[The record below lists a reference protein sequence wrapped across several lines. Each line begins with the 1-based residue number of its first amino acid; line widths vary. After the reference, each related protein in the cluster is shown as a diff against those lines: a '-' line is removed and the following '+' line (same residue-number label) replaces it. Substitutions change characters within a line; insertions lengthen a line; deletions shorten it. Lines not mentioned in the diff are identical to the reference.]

1 MFVMVRP
8 GEEKRAHNGALVA
21 PLQNGAP
28 FRLEVVTEQGW
39 CYADTPG
46 EALAAVIAGYDPSAD
61 RLARVRARTGHAL
74 VTATQLQGELLAA
87 AQAGGEVLDE
97 SARAVLQEA
106 PYPVTA
112 PLWDAAVP
120 LVLLDVHYRPFTDLP
135 APIAA
140 AAPLRW
146 LRPSGEWDYLV
157 SLAEAGRLRLAE
169 HA

>member
-1 MFVMVRP
+1 MFVRVQP
-8 GEEKRAHNGALVA
+8 GQEVRAHNGALVA
-21 PLQNGAP
+21 PLRDGVP
-28 FRLEVVTEQGW
+28 YRFEVVTERGW
-39 CYADTPG
+39 CYADSPG
-46 EALAAVIAGYDPSAD
+46 EALAAVIAGYDPDAD
-61 RLARVRARTGHAL
+61 GMARVRARTAHAL

-87 AQAGGEVLDE
+87 AQGGGYVLDE
-97 SARAVLQEA
+97 AARAVLSEA

-112 PLWDAAVP
+112 AVWDAAVP

-135 APIAA
+135 APVAA

-146 LRPSGEWDYLV
+146 LRPSGEWDYLL